1 MDIGEIKKDIIS
13 YCVDNPGTWQSAFV
27 NKQLVVYKRNEEIKE
42 VRNGRRKKN
51 QISNN

>member
-1 MDIGEIKKDIIS
+1 MDISEIKKDITS
-13 YCVDNPGTWQSAFV
+13 YCVDNPEIWQSSFV

-51 QISNN
+51 QTSNN